1 MKIAN
6 CKLGENISGTGRE
19 LKRVLLCIWAVS
31 ICFFSTGA
39 AETSSSSEK
48 ASNSL
53 DPDFKH
59 FIAEKRALAKR
70 LGEKHGDA
78 VPQTVWDFFDV
89 AEKGDWLSTSNLF
102 YKIEGGSGRH
112 GGSRWIPISLW
123 GAIHDTFGAYEQF
136 HSWNA
141 QMLHR
146 FGDAI
151 IEKIPAGSI
160 YFGGTDSGRFV
171 VSALC
176 ASHTEG
182 RPFFTVTQNALA
194 DGSYLD
200 YLRDIYGDKIYV
212 PTAEDS
218 QRVFKE
224 YLADAQTRREKNQLK
239 ENEHVEI
246 VNDRVQVS
254 GLVAVMA
261 INELLCK
268 YIIEKNPSREIY
280 LEESYPME
288 SLYAQSVPHGLI
300 FKLKHEKMKDLPWQ
314 IVGADHRFW
323 TDECQSLIGDA
334 VKDRG
339 SVNEL
344 CAWTERVLMH
354 PNGGGFEG
362 RRAYLEDKQAPQ
374 YWSQCRSAIAGYY
387 EWWSKNSEK
396 SRHSSLNDEADFAYR
411 QSVALSPYNPTVA
424 WRYADFLIHNQRTND
439 AKVLVET
446 TLKIEPEKRMDIDS
460 DQLKGALK
468 KLRDEAK
475 RLSTGEGKKE

>member
-1 MKIAN
+1 MGYP
-6 CKLGENISGTGRE
+6 LTRISF
-19 LKRVLLCIWAVS
+19 CIWAGL
-31 ICFFSTGA
+31 ICLFNASA

-48 ASNSL
+48 ASSAL
-53 DPDFKH
+53 DPDFKRL
-59 FIAEKRALAKR
+59 IAEKRTLAKR

-78 VPQTVWDFFDV
+78 VPQTVWDFFD
-89 AEKGDWLSTSNLF
+89 AAQQGDWETTSNLF
-102 YKIEGGSGRH
+102 YKIEAGSGRH
-112 GGSRWIPISLW
+112 GGSPWMPISLW

-151 IEKIPAGSI
+151 IQKIPAGSI

-176 ASHTEG
+176 ASHTAG

-200 YLRDIYGDKIYV
+200 YLRDIYGEKIYV
-212 PTAEDS
+212 PTTDDS
-218 QRVFKE
+218 QKLFQD
-224 YLADAQTRREKNQLK
+224 YLADAQKRLEKNQLK
-239 ENEHVEI
+239 EDEHVEV
-246 VNDRVQVS
+246 VNNRVQVS

-288 SLYAQSVPHGLI
+288 RLYAQSLPHGLI
-300 FKLKHEKMKDLPWQ
+300 FKVNHEKMKELPGQ

-323 TDECQSLIGDA
+323 TDECRSLIGDA
-334 VKDRG
+334 VKERG
-339 SVNEL
+339 SVGEL
-344 CAWTERVLMH
+344 CAWSERVFMH
-354 PNGGGFEG
+354 PNAGGFEG
-362 RRAYLEDKQAPQ
+362 SRAYLKDKQAPQ

-387 EWWSKNSEK
+387 EWWSKNPEK
-396 SRHSSLNDEADFAYR
+396 SQRTDLNEEADFAYR

-439 AKVLVET
+439 AKVLIET

-468 KLRDEAK
+468 KLQVEAK
-475 RLSTGEGKKE
+475 RLSTSEGKKE